1 MQGRFR
7 LSHKRQVS
15 HFQLISTQEILG
27 PFASILTISSTF
39 NSLFKVLFIFR
50 SHYLFAI
57 GLPPV
62 FSLRRSIPPILRC
75 NPKQRDSLKIGRRVS
90 PNLHKWTGL
99 SPSLA
104 PCSNGLIH
112 GDNTEPTSQNYNSG
126 LNLINPDSK
135 FGLFPVH
142 SPLLRESLLLSF
154 PPLINM
160 LKLSGYLCL
169 I

>member
-1 MQGRFR
+1 MKTYVLQIEVDVVFFFF
-7 LSHKRQVS
+7 LLLFFFFKQK
-15 HFQLISTQEILG
+15 TAYEI
-27 PFASILTISSTF
+27 TVWWSSDVC
-39 NSLFKVLFIFR
+39 S
-50 SHYLFAI
+50 SD
-57 GLPPV
+57 LPPV

-104 PCSNGLIH
+104 PCSNGLIR

-126 LNLINPDSK
+126 PNLIDPDSK

-142 SPLLRESLLLSF
+142 SPLLRESLLFSF

-160 LKLSGYLCL
+160 LKLSG
-169 I
+169 